1 MQPQVQYQHYIP
13 QFILRNFSHPYKPL
27 GGKRARN
34 RHKSEPGRLRRGENV
49 LNVVHLASEEPQI
62 REAPVS
68 RWFGRVNMYEDAADA
83 IKGQKQIED
92 KLGRLESQSA
102 IVIQRIK
109 KAHERGQTHVRLE
122 RREKDQLRKFLFIM
136 KYRGPR
142 FHDKYLS
149 GDEKIYQWEDKN
161 LLRAYMAQKGFRDP
175 REVWLDNLSAI
186 LDLDMDAE
194 GEWVEKL
201 PTLMFPPDATM
212 FMIHVQHSYMAFC
225 TPSDKNV
232 EFILTDQ
239 VYNIFE
245 GPTCE
250 SYSVE
255 TRENLGSL
263 YLCFHEFG
271 PISGRLIIVLR
282 SSLLPQSLED
292 ADPKTKM
299 DRERILAAAA
309 AQFPNAKDVK
319 SILAD
324 LPVSKA
330 TNSCVRVVNGR
341 LETAPGYAGKAR
353 RNDLFDFR
361 FWQLNTSHVHTINSI
376 FLDNIHSC
384 NSIVFRTKP
393 SFQRT
398 LEAYMTTNSGDFKNI
413 GGRQRGAPFSRYES
427 FQKLSIVLKA
437 LGSDKVPRWHDDR
450 QSNQTSYIQSID
462 DMWLN
467 IMVSCFEKG
476 SDDTLVSGKTDFW
489 NTYRILDGTTDKFVE
504 DLKQSWKLYRL
515 HSVVFYHSRILEDE
529 LWQRTINNVCRF
541 MVQFHP
547 RRIWL
552 FVKHMRWMFSDEYA
566 ALQQNYIGTGPILAA
581 KTTALLKSE
590 IEDSIARGK
599 FGNCRRSMVRTNY

>member
-13 QFILRNFSHPYKPL
+13 QFILRNFSHPYKHL

-68 RWFGRVNMYEDAADA
+68 RWFGRVNMYDDAADA

-102 IVIQRIK
+102 TVIQKIK
-109 KAHERGQTHVRLE
+109 KAHESGQTHVRL
-122 RREKDQLRKFLFIM
+122 RRWEKDQLCKFLFIM
-136 KYRGPR
+136 KYRGPK
-142 FHDKYLS
+142 FHDKYPS
-149 GDEKIYQWEDKN
+149 GNEKIYQWEDKN
-161 LLRAYMAQKGFRDP
+161 LLRDYMAHKGFRDP

-201 PTLMFPPDATM
+201 PTLMFSPDATM
-212 FMIHVQHSYMAFC
+212 FILHVQHSYMAFC

-263 YLCFHEFG
+263 HMCFHEFG

-282 SSLLPQSLED
+282 SSLLPQLLED
-292 ADPKTKM
+292 ADPKIKM

-324 LPVSKA
+324 LPVREA

-353 RNDLFDFR
+353 RNDLFDFG
-361 FWQLNTSHVHTINSI
+361 FWPLNTSHVTTINSI
-376 FLDNIHSC
+376 FLDNI
-384 NSIVFRTKP
+384 
-393 SFQRT
+393 QT
-398 LEAYMTTNSGDFKNI
+398 LEAYMTTNSGDFKKI

-427 FQKLSIVLKA
+427 FQKLSV
-437 LGSDKVPRWHDDR
+437 
-450 QSNQTSYIQSID
+450 TTYIQSID

-476 SDDTLVSGKTDFW
+476 SDDTFVSGKTDFW
-489 NTYRILDGTTDKFVE
+489 DTYRILDGTTDNFVE

-515 HSVVFYHSRILEDE
+515 YSVVLSHSRILGDE
-529 LWQRTINNVCRF
+529 HWQRAIDNVCRF

-566 ALQQNYIGTGPILAA
+566 ALQQTYIGMAPILAA
-581 KTTALLKSE
+581 KTEALLKAE
-590 IEDSIARGK
+590 IEDSITRAY
-599 FGNCRRSMVRTNY
+599 RRVSYRVLCELIYKAGTFECYGTALRRHDFTSHNFF